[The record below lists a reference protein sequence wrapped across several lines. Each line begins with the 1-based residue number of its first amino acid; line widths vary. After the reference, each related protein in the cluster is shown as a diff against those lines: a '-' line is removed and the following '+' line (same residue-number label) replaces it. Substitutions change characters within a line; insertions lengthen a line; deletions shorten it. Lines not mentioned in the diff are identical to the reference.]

1 MNDTLRMKC
10 KELKIFS
17 DIPYIEMAG
26 YLEVKKSSFYS
37 WLKGNYNFSPERLAR
52 LQEIITDL
60 QGV

>member
-1 MNDTLRMKC
+1 MNDILRFKC
-10 KELKIFS
+10 KELKLYC
-17 DIPYIEMAG
+17 DVPYIEIAG

-60 QGV
+60 